1 MFEITPKKWG
11 KRAVKSLRI
20 ALVET
25 PDVFAARLGV
35 SVEEL
40 YAWESGGESIP
51 PCIQRSLDFLSA
63 YIELRRTRPLTRRV
77 EGISPGFE

>member
-1 MFEITPKKWG
+1 MFEIPAKKWG

-35 SVEEL
+35 PVDEL
-40 YAWESGGESIP
+40 YAWESGEPIP
-51 PCIQRSLDFLSA
+51 ERVQRSLDFLSA
-63 YIELRRTRPLTRRV
+63 YIELRRTRPLTRRIG
-77 EGISPGFE
+77 GIAPGFE

>member
-25 PDVFAARLGV
+25 PDVFAARIGV

-40 YAWESGGESIP
+40 YAWESGEEIP

-63 YIELRRTRPLTRRV
+63 YIELRRMRPLTRRV
-77 EGISPGFE
+77 DGISPGFE